1 MLGKLRTKH
10 LLLLLL
16 ALAAIWWFSGR
27 VSPRAQQRTFRE
39 NILKLDTS
47 TITGFTITP
56 ALNKGL
62 PPIRFQRA
70 EDGWRMFWGTDSG
83 QVDELPMH
91 ELLNSWSNMRV
102 VRLAGRMA
110 EVKDRYDLGDS
121 TADRLSIVAEN
132 GTQELLVGRQTAG
145 EPPMTVV
152 NIPGDESAY
161 AIEGSLGSYAD
172 FTFGD
177 WLPKYL
183 VTGDPSNWTRLTFN
197 FPADT
202 GYVMERS
209 GGRWL
214 IGGVATDSSR
224 TDKFLRSLA
233 RARGRSAT
241 DPADT
246 LGAVPQFRLVVEDS
260 TRTIPI
266 IVVVFAIKGKFI
278 VRSSLNPQTVMPFDG
293 REEVPRMFRPRTA
306 FLPH

>member
-16 ALAAIWWFSGR
+16 VLAAIWWFSGR

-39 NILKLDTS
+39 RILKLDTN

-56 ALNKGL
+56 ALNKGF

-70 EDGWRMFWGTDSG
+70 GEGWRMFWGTDSG
-83 QVDELPMH
+83 YVDEHPVH
-91 ELLNSWSNMRV
+91 ELLHSWSDMRV

-110 EVKDRYDLGDS
+110 DVRDRYDLGDS
-121 TADRLSIVAEN
+121 AADRLTIVAGKE
-132 GTQELLVGRQTAG
+132 TKELLVGRQTAG

-161 AIEGSLGSYAD
+161 AIEGSLGSYTD
-172 FTFGD
+172 FTFSE

-209 GGRWL
+209 GGHWL
-214 IGGVATDSSR
+214 IDGVTTDSSR

-266 IVVVFAIKGKFI
+266 IVVVFASKGKFI